1 MAVMLRALWF
11 LVQLFVIVVA
21 AVWLLEQPGSLIIE
35 FLDYKVTASFGIGL
49 LVLAALILIAITVY
63 KVLNGIVSIPKVLS
77 RYKNESARQRGYR
90 AMTRGFV
97 AVAAGNA
104 KDATKF
110 SKETRRF
117 LPNEQGLPLLLE
129 AQAARLRGEEGK
141 AKEIFRELLKDRD
154 AAFFGIRGLLKSAID
169 EGNKI
174 KALDYARQALALN
187 PKQPWIIK
195 TVYDLELQNRRW
207 DNALETAK
215 KGIRFKAISKER
227 AVSDHIA
234 ILLHRAREDE
244 LAGLQIE
251 AVKKLQQAYKM
262 DKCFVPTFLA
272 LGKIYME
279 QEKNRKVKSML
290 EKIWKKNP
298 HPDLV
303 NFWRQLAPENTA
315 KNPMKQ
321 LRFFEKVLALK
332 PDSVEGQMAIAR
344 IAMEASLWGEAKAY
358 LTAAEKI
365 QPLAEIY
372 RMRAEIEQ
380 QTTKNEDV
388 VRTWLLQ
395 ASEAPAGKVWHCR
408 LTGHIYDR
416 WSAIAE
422 PHGSFNTIEWG
433 YPERKINTLALS
445 DMGEPLLLEPA
456 A

>member
-1 MAVMLRALWF
+1 MLRALWF

-35 FLDYKVTASFGIGL
+35 FLDYKVTATFGVGL
-49 LVLAALILIAITVY
+49 LVLAALILLALFLY
-63 KVLNGIVSIPKVLS
+63 KILNGIVSIPRALT
-77 RYKNESARQRGYR
+77 RYQNESKRQKGYR
-90 AMTRGFV
+90 ALTRGFA

-104 KDATKF
+104 KEATKF
-110 SKETRRF
+110 AKETRKF
-117 LPNEQGLPLLLE
+117 LPKEQGLPLLLE

-169 EGNKI
+169 EGNKG

-207 DNALETAK
+207 DEALATAK
-215 KGIRFKAISKER
+215 KALKYGAIDKDR
-227 AVSDHIA
+227 ATQDHIA

-244 LAGLQIE
+244 LAGLQVD
-251 AVKKLQQAYKM
+251 AVKKLQQAYKL
-262 DKCFVPTFLA
+262 DKCFIPTFFA
-272 LGKIYME
+272 LGKIYLE
-279 QEKNRKVKSML
+279 QDKKRKVKSML
-290 EKIWKKNP
+290 EKIWKQNP

-303 NFWRQLAPENTA
+303 EFWRDLAPENTA

-321 LRFFEKVLALK
+321 LHFFEKVLALK
-332 PDSVEGQMAIAR
+332 PDSAEGQIAIAR
-344 IAMEASLWGEAKAY
+344 VAMEASLWGEAKAY

-365 QPLAEIY
+365 QPMAEIY

-380 QTTKNEDV
+380 ETTKNEEV
-388 VRTWLLQ
+388 VRNWLLK

-422 PHGSFNTIEWG
+422 PHGSFNTIAWG
-433 YPERKINTLALS
+433 YPERNINTLVLA
-445 DMGEPLLLEPA
+445 DMGDPLLLEPA